1 MVNPEAGGRG
11 VSLVLTWADGSC
23 RRPADGLA
31 PPFRPREIW
40 HCSSPPVN
48 QRAITTGLQS
58 CGSFPLC
65 GMRPDFHR
73 PEESRNAPNHPQ
85 QAQHHPLH
93 ICTVIIDFKA
103 DFRPVGAF
111 YGELRGF
118 GHLLAQSAP
127 EWQESRNGSAGLLI
141 RMLPLWNRALHF
153 HRQERQA
160 EDADTTG
167 RKNRRPADGDAAR
180 PPVPPIYSVCV
191 VLYEVTPGAAA
202 CRRVDRG
209 VGSPAP
215 HRSGRA
221 RLAHPALRT
230 HGFAAFRKVEWTMTA
245 PGRG

>member
-1 MVNPEAGGRG
+1 MYFYYKLVGEVGLSGGIGGGVLHRADDETPAGRKADHHGCFSCGLPSMVNPEAGGRG

-48 QRAITTGLQS
+48 QRAITPGLQS

-118 GHLLAQSAP
+118 GPPSG
-127 EWQESRNGSAGLLI
+127 RNRG
-141 RMLPLWNRALHF
+141 
-153 HRQERQA
+153 
-160 EDADTTG
+160 TG
-167 RKNRRPADGDAAR
+167 RRD
-180 PPVPPIYSVCV
+180 C
-191 VLYEVTPGAAA
+191 
-202 CRRVDRG
+202 
-209 VGSPAP
+209 
-215 HRSGRA
+215 
-221 RLAHPALRT
+221 
-230 HGFAAFRKVEWTMTA
+230 
-245 PGRG
+245 